1 MQSEVTR
8 LEHETAKGP
17 LPLTYAVVYGR
28 LKHHFRA
35 SSYSAIADERFTE
48 VLGFLQE
55 ELRRA
60 TSGQLPEH
68 QQGSLF

>member
-1 MQSEVTR
+1 MLVGATT
-8 LEHETAKGP
+8 LAHAPPAGP
-17 LPLTYAVVYGR
+17 PPER
-28 LKHHFRA
+28 PRA

-48 VLGFLQE
+48 VLAFLGE

-60 TSGQLPEH
+60 RSGQLPEH